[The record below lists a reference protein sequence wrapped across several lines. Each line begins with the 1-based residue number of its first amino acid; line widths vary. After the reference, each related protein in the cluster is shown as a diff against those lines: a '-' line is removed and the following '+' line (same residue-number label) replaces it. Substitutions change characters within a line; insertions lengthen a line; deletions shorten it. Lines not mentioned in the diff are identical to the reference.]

1 MRKSQIVLLVMLAAG
16 TLLTGVGAGAAFE
29 EYSSMKYEGTVL
41 IGEEYWKTD
50 TLICEREPGET
61 APLWINMDRYPGSWN
76 VELIEDESVAPEE
89 VAVDITYNEG
99 VYAPHVLLEPVMRP
113 VGEEAEEVWETE
125 YDEKTETETGTEI
138 ETEQPEKMADRLEIW
153 ISYEGSEFD
162 ILMENKDRML
172 SMLKEGKMASFE
184 MASVKD
190 VKIRINPDMMEY
202 VESE

>member
-50 TLICEREPGET
+50 TIICERETGET
-61 APLWINMDRYPGSWN
+61 VPLWINMDRYPGAWN

-113 VGEEAEEVWETE
+113 VEEAAEEVWETE

-184 MASVKD
+184 MATVKD

>member
-50 TLICEREPGET
+50 TIICEREPGET
-61 APLWINMDRYPGSWN
+61 VPLWINTDRYPESWN

-89 VAVDITYNEG
+89 VAVDITYNEE

-113 VGEEAEEVWETE
+113 VEEAVWETE

-138 ETEQPEKMADRLEIW
+138 EAEQPEKTADRLEIW

-184 MASVKD
+184 MATVKD

>member
-50 TLICEREPGET
+50 TIICEREPGET
-61 APLWINMDRYPGSWN
+61 APLWINMDRYPGAWN
-76 VELIEDESVAPEE
+76 VELIEDESVAREE

-113 VGEEAEEVWETE
+113 VGEEAEEVWEAE
-125 YDEKTETETGTEI
+125 YDEKTETETGTEA
-138 ETEQPEKMADRLEIW
+138 EQPEKTADRLEIW

-184 MASVKD
+184 MATVKD